1 MLINIHSVC
10 VCVCAVCV
18 CECVFL
24 ALGREEVGGGCPSDL
39 VLLSLFFLFFR
50 ALLDSFSAGTIGI
63 SQAHSGQ
70 HAILLTHR
78 DKKEIMHSFNSSP
91 LPSFLP
97 SFSHPLF
104 PPSSPISFLLLLLF
118 SLPPLLSSPPPPPL
132 FPRPLTFLPSSLL
145 PSHSSPLPSS
155 PLPPPL
161 FPPPLL
167 PSPPPLSPPP
177 LPLLPSPLL
186 PSPPYIQHARYTYIL
201 YLLPCHLSLRRAGG

>member
-1 MLINIHSVC
+1 MC
-10 VCVCAVCV
+10 V
-18 CECVFL
+18 CVFL

-50 ALLDSFSAGTIGI
+50 ALLDSFSAGTSGM

-78 DKKEIMHSFNSSP
+78 DKKQIMHSFNSSP

-118 SLPPLLSSPPPPPL
+118 SLPPLLP
-132 FPRPLTFLPSSLL
+132 
-145 PSHSSPLPSS
+145 SPLPSS
-155 PLPPPL
+155 P
-161 FPPPLL
+161 PLL
-167 PSPPPLSPPP
+167 ISSMLGIHTYCTFS
-177 LPLLPSPLL
+177 LVIFHFVVLEGE
-186 PSPPYIQHARYTYIL
+186 AGEEWMVRMYTALTSHMHIM
-201 YLLPCHLSLRRAGG
+201 